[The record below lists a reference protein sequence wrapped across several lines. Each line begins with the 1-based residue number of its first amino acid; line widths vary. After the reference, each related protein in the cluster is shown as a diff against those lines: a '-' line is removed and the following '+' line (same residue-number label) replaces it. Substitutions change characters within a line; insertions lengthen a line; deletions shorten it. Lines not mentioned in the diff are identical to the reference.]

1 MKLVL
6 TEEEQFLQDTAK
18 NFAAE
23 RSPISHFRNLR
34 DTNDP
39 ILWDK
44 GLWSEMVKLGWPGIL
59 IPEEYGGSN
68 FGLTGIGVILQE
80 CAKTL
85 TPSPLFAT
93 GVLGAYAIN
102 TYGND
107 EQKNNFLPKIVNGE
121 ITAALAIDESSHHN
135 PAETNLSA
143 KKDKND
149 FIINGKKIFVIDG
162 ASADLLIV
170 LTRTSGE
177 IAYLTKERVLQEM
190 KKGFEIDA
198 LKYLQNIMQLNLT
211 SPWFDNLSKLPES
224 VSDKFEYA
232 WCQIS
237 QLNGFNFAHRLLES
251 NDLKITLNV
260 WQEMHSYNQKAEIDD
275 KVLFFQKI
283 TSPKYEKYF
292 LNLLPYFEPTMESCK
307 KIYEEIK
314 TIDFSYLTNLDP
326 NLLYNEKTNRI
337 KEIVENNE

>member
-1 MKLVL
+1 MKIYKVGG
-6 TEEEQFLQDTAK
+6 AV
-18 NFAAE
+18 
-23 RSPISHFRNLR
+23 R
-34 DTNDP
+34 DHIMGVRPNDSD
-39 ILWDK
+39 WVVV
-44 GLWSEMVKLGWPGIL
+44 GST
-59 IPEEYGGSN
+59 PEEMKS
-68 FGLTGIGVILQE
+68 
-80 CAKTL
+80 
-85 TPSPLFAT
+85 
-93 GVLGAYAIN
+93 LGYKQVGA
-102 TYGND
+102 D
-107 EQKNNFLPKIVNGE
+107 FPVFLHPETNE
-121 ITAALAIDESSHHN
+121 EYALARTE
-135 PAETNLSA
+135 
-143 KKDKND
+143 KKTGKGYSGFSVQYEKN
-149 FIINGKKIFVIDG
+149 I
-162 ASADLLIV
+162 SLEEDLLRRDLTVNSIAMSESGQIIDPYNGVKDIKNKILRHTSEAFYEDPLRALRLARFKTKFSGFSIHEETAEV
-170 LTRTSGE
+170 LSKILLSGE

-260 WQEMHSYNQKAEIDD
+260 WQEMHSYNKKAEIDD

-292 LNLLPYFEPTMESCK
+292 VNLLPYFEPTMESCK

-314 TIDFSYLTNLDP
+314 TIDFSYLANLDP
-326 NLLYNEKTNRI
+326 NLLYNEKKNRI
-337 KEIVENNE
+337 KEIIENND

>member
-1 MKLVL
+1 MKIYKVGG
-6 TEEEQFLQDTAK
+6 AV
-18 NFAAE
+18 
-23 RSPISHFRNLR
+23 R
-34 DTNDP
+34 DHIMGVRPNDSD
-39 ILWDK
+39 WVVV
-44 GLWSEMVKLGWPGIL
+44 GST
-59 IPEEYGGSN
+59 PEEMKS
-68 FGLTGIGVILQE
+68 
-80 CAKTL
+80 
-85 TPSPLFAT
+85 
-93 GVLGAYAIN
+93 LGCKQVGA
-102 TYGND
+102 D
-107 EQKNNFLPKIVNGE
+107 FPVFLHPETNE
-121 ITAALAIDESSHHN
+121 EYALAR
-135 PAETNLSA
+135 T
-143 KKDKND
+143 
-149 FIINGKKIFVIDG
+149 GKKTGKGYSGFSVQYEKNITLEE
-162 ASADLLIV
+162 DLLRRDLTMNSIAMSESGQIIDPYNGVEDIKNKILRHTSEAFYEDPLRALRLARFKTKFSGFSIHEETAEV
-170 LTRTSGE
+170 LSKILLSGE

-260 WQEMHSYNQKAEIDD
+260 WQEMHSYNKKAEIDD

-292 LNLLPYFEPTMESCK
+292 VNLLPYFEPTMESCK

-314 TIDFSYLTNLDP
+314 TIDFSYLANLDP

>member
-1 MKLVL
+1 MKIYKVGG
-6 TEEEQFLQDTAK
+6 AV
-18 NFAAE
+18 
-23 RSPISHFRNLR
+23 R
-34 DTNDP
+34 DHIMGVRPNDSD
-39 ILWDK
+39 WVVV
-44 GLWSEMVKLGWPGIL
+44 GST
-59 IPEEYGGSN
+59 PEEMKS
-68 FGLTGIGVILQE
+68 
-80 CAKTL
+80 
-85 TPSPLFAT
+85 
-93 GVLGAYAIN
+93 LGYKQVGA
-102 TYGND
+102 D
-107 EQKNNFLPKIVNGE
+107 FPVFLHPETNE
-121 ITAALAIDESSHHN
+121 EYALARTE
-135 PAETNLSA
+135 
-143 KKDKND
+143 KKTGKGYSGFSVQYEKN
-149 FIINGKKIFVIDG
+149 ITLEE
-162 ASADLLIV
+162 DLLRRDLTMNSIAMSESGQIIDPYNGVEDIKNKILRHTSDAFYEDPLRALRLARFKTKFSGFSIHEETAEV
-170 LTRTSGE
+170 LSKILLSGE

-260 WQEMHSYNQKAEIDD
+260 WQEMHSYNKKAEIDD

-292 LNLLPYFEPTMESCK
+292 VNLLPYFEPTMESCK

-314 TIDFSYLTNLDP
+314 TIDFSYLANLDP